1 MMIPTF
7 FVFTPR
13 FIVAASLI
21 VALTAAIACG
31 ATAPTESTAPA
42 GAASPVPQRAA
53 GATSGDSAAPTAI
66 PAQAGAAP
74 QTSDRGIYGGI
85 VAMQD
90 YAFPNLIFHPHE
102 FTNQIKNISGIYN
115 GLLEYDSET
124 DDPYDIVGDLAES
137 WELQPDGVTH
147 VFHLYQDA
155 TWHDGTP
162 VTAEDVVYSMDSLV
176 NAEENRPQTL
186 IIAPYYSA
194 GNARVIDDHTV
205 EIVTTNPAPDFIAMI
220 ASDAFKIMSKA
231 WGESDVDTT
240 KWENGMGSGPFK
252 PTKLA
257 KDVSIE
263 LEKNEDYW
271 KEGIPYIDGSIHY
284 YIADKGTAI
293 GAYRTGQVLMATW
306 PVTNLSNTEIL
317 ELKESEADTVDVYL
331 IPNTSLLGTLIN
343 TTIEP
348 FNDVRVRRALH
359 LAVDRSEFRSIFGGS
374 IAPVGTP
381 FPPDTWF
388 GRTEAEALELP
399 GFRVGPDGKKHPD
412 DIAEARRLLAEAG
425 VPEGFEVNVM
435 ARTAV
440 EYVDLA
446 QLLSDQ
452 LRRHLGWEATV
463 QPIDS
468 ATGITRYKEQD
479 YQIAAQ
485 GTALLVGEPDPIIG
499 KIFMPGGLWIQWSG
513 WEAPQQFK
521 DWFQAQSQE
530 LDRARRAAI
539 LREMEDWVLT
549 EDPGP
554 LLVYYWSYRDQVVN
568 KRIKNFHTPAS
579 LWTQLKH
586 DRIWCDP
593 QC

>member
-1 MMIPTF
+1 MLIPTLF
-7 FVFTPR
+7 AFTPR
-13 FIVAASLI
+13 FIVVASLI
-21 VALTAAIACG
+21 VALTAAAACG
-31 ATAPTESTAPA
+31 ATTPSDTAAPA
-42 GAASPVPQRAA
+42 GEASPVPQQAA
-53 GATSGDSAAPTAI
+53 ATSGDSPAPTAV

-194 GNARVIDDHTV
+194 GNARVIDDYTV

-220 ASDAFKIMSKA
+220 ASDAFKMMSKA

-359 LAVDRSEFRSIFGGS
+359 LAVDRSEFRSIFGGG

-388 GRTEAEALELP
+388 GRTEEEALQLP
-399 GFRVGPDGKKHPD
+399 GFRSGPDGGKHPD

-521 DWFQAQSQE
+521 DWFSAQSQE
-530 LDRARRAAI
+530 LDRAKRAAI

-568 KRIKNFHTPAS
+568 KRIKNFHMPAS